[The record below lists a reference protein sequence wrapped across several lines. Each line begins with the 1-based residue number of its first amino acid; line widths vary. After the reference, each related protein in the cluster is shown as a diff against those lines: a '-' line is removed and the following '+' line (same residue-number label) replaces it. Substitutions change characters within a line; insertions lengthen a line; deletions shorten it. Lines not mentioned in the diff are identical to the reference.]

1 MAHRHQRSSE
11 PADSSAPDAA
21 AAATGMQA
29 PRDPVVRARRRA
41 EVLRMLSRQRRRQAR
56 REPSSYRWPGTES
69 A

>member
-1 MAHRHQRSSE
+1 MAHRHRSSE
-11 PADSSAPDAA
+11 PAGSPTPDAA
-21 AAATGMQA
+21 AAPAGSQA
-29 PRDPVVRARRRA
+29 AHDPKVRARRRA